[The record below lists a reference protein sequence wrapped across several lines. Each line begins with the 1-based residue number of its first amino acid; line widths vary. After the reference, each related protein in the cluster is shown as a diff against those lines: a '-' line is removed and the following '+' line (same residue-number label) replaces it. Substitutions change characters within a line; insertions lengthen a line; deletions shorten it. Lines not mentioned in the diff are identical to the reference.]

1 MNLKDV
7 QADLLRR
14 GAWLT
19 VQWQNSGWSVALVAV
34 SNGRHC
40 GFGDASELEDAF
52 KKARADFDNSIRKDF
67 QKEAPR

>member
-34 SNGRHC
+34 SNSRHC
-40 GFGDASELEDAF
+40 GFGDAP
-52 KKARADFDNSIRKDF
+52 ADVVKQLRNLASAIETFDGSWG
-67 QKEAPR
+67 ET